1 LKRREAPTSMDEMAG
16 SRKKPEEWGHG
27 IALILRELADL
38 KAELA
43 EDRKHFQEYC
53 RRADEDR
60 KQFQEYCRR
69 ADEDRKQF
77 QEYCRRADEDRQQA
91 GKDRKDLTQAL
102 RIIGSEGRK
111 FRVGQDRLVRLVET
125 QGSLLREIRDVLR
138 GRPGGG
144 GNGRPAA

>member
-1 LKRREAPTSMDEMAG
+1 MDEMAG
-16 SRKKPEEWGHG
+16 SRKKPGDGGHG

-43 EDRKHFQEYC
+43 EDRKRAAEDRVQFLEYC

-60 KQFQEYCRR
+60 KRFQEYSRR
-69 ADEDRKQF
+69 AEEDR
-77 QEYCRRADEDRQQA
+77 E
-91 GKDRKDLTQAL
+91 GLTKVL
-102 RIIGSEGRK
+102 RIIASEGRK

-125 QGSLLREIRDVLR
+125 QGSLLREIRDALR